1 MTSISCN
8 FKVSKL
14 GKTPKVSVIL
24 TVKNEKR
31 TIGHAIESMLRV
43 DYPDYEVII
52 VYSSSKL
59 L

>member
-1 MTSISCN
+1 M
-8 FKVSKL
+8 VSKL
-14 GKTPKVSVIL
+14 EKTPKVSVIL
-24 TVKNEKR
+24 TAKNEKR

>member
-8 FKVSKL
+8 SKVSKL
-14 GKTPKVSVIL
+14 EKTPKVSVIL
-24 TVKNEKR
+24 TVKNEEG

>member
-1 MTSISCN
+1 MTLITRDSM
-8 FKVSKL
+8 VSEL
-14 GKTPKVSVIL
+14 EKTPKVSVIL
-24 TVKNEKR
+24 TVKNEER